1 MTEIRYF
8 RPTTVPEA
16 VKLLKDAVPL
26 AGGTELLRAARK
38 PKAYVDLQALG
49 LDEFKVTNKEIFIGA
64 MVRLQTL
71 VEEGEKISPALVQAC
86 IDERGWNLRN
96 MRTAG
101 GSLVST
107 DGRSPAM
114 TVLLAMKPEVIMAPG
129 EETMDMDTLLDK
141 RPAALEG
148 KLILKLK
155 MAKPAAAAYAQVART
170 PKDLP
175 VVCAAVVRFSDSKPS
190 FGVALGGFGDRPV
203 RVPAA
208 EKALAESADSEKV
221 HASVMEAYKLADDRW
236 ASGEYRSEAAAV
248 LVSRLV
254 EEVLA

>member
-1 MTEIRYF
+1 
-8 RPTTVPEA
+8 
-16 VKLLKDAVPL
+16 
-26 AGGTELLRAARK
+26 
-38 PKAYVDLQALG
+38 
-49 LDEFKVTNKEIFIGA
+49 

-71 VEEGEKISPALVQAC
+71 VEQGDEISPALVQAC
-86 IDERGWNLRN
+86 VDERGWNLRN
-96 MRTAG
+96 MRTVG

-114 TVLLAMKPEVIMAPG
+114 TTLLAMKPEVITAPG
-129 EETMDMDTLLDK
+129 EKTMDVDTLLDE
-141 RPAALEG
+141 RPEALDG

-175 VVCAAVVRFSDSKPS
+175 VVCAAVVRFAGSKPS

-208 EKALAESADSEKV
+208 EKALAEGAGTEKV
-221 HASVMEAYKLADDRW
+221 HASVVEAYRHADDRW
-236 ASGEYRSEAAAV
+236 ATGEYRSEAAAV
-248 LVSRLV
+248 LVDRLV